1 MITREY
7 VTLFLVGS
15 CLLLDYSSQIPLQAQ
30 LQSRTK
36 AGVMSARGGTGGM
49 SVRSPLGKVTPLKGR
64 MRQRRQGRPRIQ
76 RIKRG
81 WVWNQFFVLEE
92 YMGSDPQYV
101 GKVGN
106 TPRENCVVVI
116 DVISTV

>member
-15 CLLLDYSSQIPLQAQ
+15 CFLLDYSSQIPLQAQ
-30 LQSRTK
+30 LLRGTK
-36 AGVMSARGGTGGM
+36 AGVMPAGGVNLVTA
-49 SVRSPLGKVTPLKGR
+49 PLGEVAPGGPRLRRHGR
-64 MRQRRQGRPRIQ
+64 SRMQ

-101 GKVGN
+101 GKV
-106 TPRENCVVVI
+106 REI
-116 DVISTV
+116 QSK